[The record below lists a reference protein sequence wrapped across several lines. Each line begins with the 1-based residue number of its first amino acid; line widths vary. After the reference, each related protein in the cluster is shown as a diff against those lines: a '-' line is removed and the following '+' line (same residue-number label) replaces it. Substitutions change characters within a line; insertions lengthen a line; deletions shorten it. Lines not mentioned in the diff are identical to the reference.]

1 MQLSDLGKSHCL
13 GLDDSRQPPQVPSE
27 LRHLTSTI
35 YYISLSIF
43 GSTRFANSTFYTPVM
58 TRNHTGTGR
67 RDEEAWQLVQDTFSD
82 IRPNGR
88 LSAPSIQPW
97 TERMIAGYQ
106 ARGLDEEA
114 WQLVQD
120 TFSDMRSNWGLSEP
134 SIQPWTERMIAGYQE
149 YRCYIA
155 LLKLYE
161 DLLVANLQQG
171 KVLKSLKIEKQ
182 ARNQGKTWSKGPW
195 NLKICDLSRFPEL
208 VEGFFSIPPSPV
220 EEKAL
225 IQYIQL
231 EASRATT
238 ITLLSKTIPGE
249 LRKIISSKLWEDREY
264 ASDARVGVG
273 GHEFDV
279 HKDVLT
285 RQSPVFRAEF
295 SDRYATRPTVV
306 LDDEIFS
313 KRSLGMMLSIMYG
326 GNYMLPEHDTEVE
339 EDIRAADYLD
349 IVHLLEKDLSG
360 PDFDRVEQVTKTQM

>member
-88 LSAPSIQPW
+88 LSA
-97 TERMIAGYQ
+97 
-106 ARGLDEEA
+106 
-114 WQLVQD
+114 
-120 TFSDMRSNWGLSEP
+120 P